1 MATEQEFVTY
11 KEFVESL
18 PARTSAASGDKTVV
32 SNSTDGPGS
41 ETNAKQAQKVLAGNV
56 APAFDSAK
64 PAGPSGYAYDVH
76 EKVCY
81 FGELYEFTSPHNG
94 DWNSSHVEKIDID
107 VLLREVSE
115 PSYDYGYYY
124 PLASTNV
131 GNKTAN
137 PAYKC
142 ARISV
147 MKGQKFVIQAAG
159 VTTARLWATCDSDGT
174 ILRRADANTDTIAS
188 PIVLTIEEG
197 EEELVFNSAISSSST
212 FARNMRTENFIV
224 NLQCVIDVLKKN
236 VSELS
241 DVSDLA
247 ESTRDIV
254 DDISE
259 VEHITEPSAVTKTF
273 TKTKTSSLL
282 YPTFSADNKR
292 ASSGILE
299 VFPGT
304 DFSFDCGANYQYVV
318 FTSSSDSDD
327 VDWTDSGWVSSGTVI
342 HLVNKYAVI
351 MCKTSASHPSGAD
364 AQMSDSDISTLSES
378 DINMDV
384 LVETQYHPS
393 GFKDSERTEAV
404 AASANNP
411 FRFRKKFYY
420 HMMTSGDAVDI
431 PAQSLFDVGVA
442 SRLGFDVFEAN
453 SLKVSDGFVMHHGQT
468 ATTFA
473 DNTVLDSNNQYANNV
488 NVSGKTIAQ
497 IKSGY
502 KYKAKLPQHQTKITE
517 LVEGLLHIKRM
528 GMIPFFSFNSSYA
541 SSLRSVVQS
550 VFGNDYVAYQGDSEL
565 DKTMIMQ
572 WSSLDSKS
580 SIVAACRAAA
590 KPYLHM
596 PTTAVISGWLN
607 DICSDFASETV
618 SDAKTYFNSLSEENQ
633 LLLIDAQI
641 SFFKDLADAVH
652 GEGCLIGWA
661 ANYCDDEISQLLDW
675 CGWDCAA
682 SGHQVNLFDS
692 GNLLNVDADVD
703 FDGFTHTDCTETNG
717 VLQVPATKMVYPS
730 ASISSCFLGKVQ
742 VCIRYRGT
750 LKFKISGGVEVLLV
764 SDGTREIVVSSATYN
779 TTPTV
784 WITAI
789 TDSDIYSLNFKASK
803 C

>member
-364 AQMSDSDISTLSES
+364 AQMSDSDIS
-378 DINMDV
+378 NK
-384 LVETQYHPS
+384 
-393 GFKDSERTEAV
+393 KDSERTEAV

-590 KPYLHM
+590 
-596 PTTAVISGWLN
+596 
-607 DICSDFASETV
+607 ETV

-730 ASISSCFLGKVQ
+730 ASISSCAFVI
-742 VCIRYRGT
+742 VERSN
-750 LKFKISGGVEVLLV
+750 LKFPGVLKFCLLV
-764 SDGTREIVVSSATYN
+764 MARGKS
-779 TTPTV
+779 
-784 WITAI
+784 
-789 TDSDIYSLNFKASK
+789 
-803 C
+803 